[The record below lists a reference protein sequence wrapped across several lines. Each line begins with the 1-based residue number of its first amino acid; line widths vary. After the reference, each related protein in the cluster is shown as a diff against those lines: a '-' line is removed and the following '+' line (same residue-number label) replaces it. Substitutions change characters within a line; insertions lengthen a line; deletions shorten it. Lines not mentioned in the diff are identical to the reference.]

1 MDKIKYDWEII
12 EMNNETLE
20 IMKRRTCLGK
30 HYVLRFACKKYIS
43 NYKMNLYI
51 LNCIIIYAYYSNFVF
66 IISYHGI
73 LSYVNLYSR

>member
-30 HYVLRFACKKYIS
+30 RYVLRFACKKYIS
-43 NYKMNLYI
+43 RYK
-51 LNCIIIYAYYSNFVF
+51 
-66 IISYHGI
+66 
-73 LSYVNLYSR
+73 VNLHSKLHIF